1 MWLPTPVYERI
12 PQLWF
17 LFGLLFVAYGLYVGL
32 DIATS
37 IVYLAVGLAGC
48 FTGACVAALRSRHR
62 RDRSENRESQPQSK

>member
-1 MWLPTPVYERI
+1 MWLPTPVYERV

-37 IVYLAVGLAGC
+37 TIYIAVGLAGC
-48 FTGACVAALRSRHR
+48 FAGACVALLRAKHR
-62 RDRSENRESQPQSK
+62 RDRSENGNSASSPE